1 MRFPR
6 YLTSCQTFTIDPL
19 FSWKIRLGTA
29 FEICMSCDNNF
40 DCPPLIPSDIVR
52 MLWAAHRSED
62 DRVLEIVEFVL
73 QTRANISQGIELAEH
88 HWKGFTG

>member
-1 MRFPR
+1 MSNFHDRSIIQLENSAWNR
-6 YLTSCQTFTIDPL
+6 
-19 FSWKIRLGTA
+19 TA
-29 FEICMSCDNNF
+29 YEICMSCDNNF